1 MPMPMP
7 VPSPGAPCWIDL
19 MSSQP
24 ERARRFYAA
33 IFGWTYDTAD
43 PAQAGQYFT
52 AFKDG
57 LPVAGIVGNDG
68 EAGLPD
74 TWSTYLRV
82 EDIEATLA
90 VAVSLGGRV
99 LAPTTEIIPR
109 GRVGLVKD
117 PAGASVGLW
126 EIDEHRGFRLH
137 GAPGAPYWHELHARN
152 YVQAVEFYRQVF
164 GWETTV
170 VSATDDFHYTTLGQ
184 GPQATAGILDA
195 TAHLPTG
202 HPAAW
207 RVYFQVVDAEAT
219 ITEAL
224 GLGASVIDSPSDTP
238 FGRVAALSDPT
249 GALFKIA
256 QPLP

>member
-1 MPMPMP
+1 MPMP

-24 ERARRFYAA
+24 ERARGFYAA
-33 IFGWTYDTAD
+33 VFGWTFDTAD
-43 PAQAGQYFT
+43 PAQSGRYFT

-90 VAVSLGGRV
+90 VAVSQGGKIM
-99 LAPTTEIIPR
+99 AQTTEIVPR
-109 GRVGLVKD
+109 GRVARALD
-117 PAGASVGLW
+117 PSGASVGLW
-126 EIDEHRGFRLH
+126 EIAEHRGFRLH
-137 GAPGAPYWHELHARN
+137 GEPGAPYWHELHARN
-152 YVQAVEFYRQVF
+152 YVKTVQFYQQVF
-164 GWETTV
+164 SWQTTV
-170 VSATDDFHYTTLGQ
+170 VSYTDDFRYTTLGQ
-184 GPQATAGILDA
+184 GPEASAGIIDA
-195 TAHLPTG
+195 APYLRTG
-202 HPAAW
+202 HPSAW
-207 RVYFQVVDAEAT
+207 QVYFQVVDTEAT
-219 ITEAL
+219 ITRAL
-224 GLGASVIDSPSDTP
+224 GLGASVIEPPVDTT

-256 QPLP
+256 QPSP